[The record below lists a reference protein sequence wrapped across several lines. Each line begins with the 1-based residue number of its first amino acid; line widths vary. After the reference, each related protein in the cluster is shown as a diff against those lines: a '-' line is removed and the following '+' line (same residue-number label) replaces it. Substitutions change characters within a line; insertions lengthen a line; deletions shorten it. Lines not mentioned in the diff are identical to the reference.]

1 MKGLSGKRKI
11 SFLGRGSNVAFVEI
25 FIKPIYIDI
34 GGEIFHFYFTLAFH
48 PLHFTYLDGFWGATR
63 LGHLGQSVFPWS
75 SKPVIVITD
84 LNNFASTN
92 DQSFLK

>member
-1 MKGLSGKRKI
+1 MKGLSGKRKL
-11 SFLGRGSNVAFVEI
+11 SFLGRGFNVAFVEL
-25 FIKPIYIDI
+25 FIKLIYIEI
-34 GGEIFHFYFTLAFH
+34 GGELFHFYFTLAFH

-63 LGHLGQSVFPWS
+63 LGQSVFPWS
-75 SKPVIVITD
+75 SEPVIVITD